1 MESRCFLWVSLVS
14 KLCVVRCA
22 LCIVHCALCLWSVAS
37 SIAIWNCSVRFRFIS
52 FYFYLFFVFVLF
64 AILLCTHLSY
74 IRALCMILIL
84 ILYPFYDT
92 SHFQSKHKIRVCL
105 WVCMHI
111 YNHPHSRPRPRE
123 IILIPCANLHRII
136 GITIIL
142 VPFEYANQF
151 EFARFILFCFC
162 WFQKCVFLLHSF

>member
-1 MESRCFLWVSLVS
+1 M
-14 KLCVVRCA
+14 RCA